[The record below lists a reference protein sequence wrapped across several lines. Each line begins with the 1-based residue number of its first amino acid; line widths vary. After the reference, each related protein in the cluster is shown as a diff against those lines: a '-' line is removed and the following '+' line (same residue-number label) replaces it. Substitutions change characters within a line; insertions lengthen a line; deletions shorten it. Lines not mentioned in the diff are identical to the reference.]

1 MVLAN
6 VISMYLHKLFGY
18 FVGPSL
24 CTTKQCGQCVQLGVD
39 DLQGPGGP
47 APNHQGPPTH
57 HAARNGGTGTQG
69 RGGRQV
75 CCLWCPHPGCVY
87 LVWSRFLYCLLC
99 SVKEVVERNISLKQ
113 GIFFFYFC
121 LICLSF
127 CKNLISLDPLKL
139 VLFIFKANESWF
151 HKIYNSHFWGGL
163 EIFIQDY

>member
-1 MVLAN
+1 MVLAS
-6 VISMYLHKLFGY
+6 VICMYLLKLFGY

-75 CCLWCPHPGCVY
+75 CCLWCLHLGCVY

-113 GIFFFYFC
+113 GIFFFE
-121 LICLSF
+121 LLPNMSF
-127 CKNLISLDPLKL
+127 LL
-139 VLFIFKANESWF
+139 
-151 HKIYNSHFWGGL
+151 
-163 EIFIQDY
+163 